1 MRVLIAEDD
10 ALARRVL
17 TTLLEALGH
26 EVVVTSDGREA
37 WGAFEQGSFAV
48 VVSDWI
54 MPGLDGLELCRR
66 IRGAERTK
74 YTYVILLS
82 SLAGKGRFL
91 EGMEAGADDFLAKP
105 PDPDELRLRLRVAER
120 ILGLQA
126 EVRQLQG
133 LLPICSYC
141 KRIRDEDAGWTRVES
156 YIASR
161 TDATFTHGICPDCKE
176 TYVRPELDRL
186 KGGQAFQAP
195 TSDRRPAADRHD
207 RKA

>member
-1 MRVLIAEDD
+1 MRILIAEDD

-26 EVVVTSDGREA
+26 EVVATPDGREA
-37 WGAFEQGSFAV
+37 WGAFERGSFAV
-48 VVSDWI
+48 VISDWM

-66 IRGAERTK
+66 IRGADRTR
-74 YTYVILLS
+74 YTYLILLS
-82 SLAGKGRFL
+82 SLGGKSHFL
-91 EGMEAGADDFLAKP
+91 EGMEAGADDFLTKP

-120 ILGLQA
+120 VLGLQA
-126 EVRQLQG
+126 EVRQLEG

-141 KRIRDEDAGWTRVES
+141 KRIRDEHAGWTRVES

-176 TYVRPELDRL
+176 TYVKPELDRL
-186 KGGQAFQAP
+186 KGVPAAP
-195 TSDRRPAADRHD
+195 PSTSDRRPAADRQD